1 MTFIKSLS
9 VFMPEIMAKLTIR
22 STRDGGT
29 EFFEILVG
37 VLQGD
42 TYALFLFIIALDYAL
57 ETLLEKYMLR
67 SCFHYGRALDR

>member
-9 VFMPEIMAKLTIR
+9 VFMPEIMAKLMIR

-29 EFFEILVG
+29 EFFEILAG

-42 TYALFLFIIALDYAL
+42 TFALFLFIIALDYAL
-57 ETLLEKYMLR
+57 GEATGETHAAFTLTPWKSSL
-67 SCFHYGRALDR
+67 